1 MLSPVRLCDRM
12 DCTRQAPPSMGSSR
26 QEYKSG
32 LLWPPPG
39 DLLNPRIEPRS
50 SSLAGRVFTA
60 EPSGSATY
68 VIVAKYFPTVFTA
81 VTWGGT
87 SGHMGG
93 GQAEG
98 RPGCILLSTEKEPG
112 AASKAFC
119 SHRTWQPLS
128 CWALELGSKWGG
140 GQITPFRLD
149 KMPLN
154 SAWATMWQRWP
165 GDKRSQRGGGGGKT
179 PPSPW
184 ELPSSA
190 PCSWGSSTP

>member
-81 VTWGGT
+81 VTWAGRRTEAPVGT
-87 SGHMGG
+87 WV
-93 GQAEG
+93 EG
-98 RPGCILLSTEKEPG
+98 RQRAGLDASFSRQRRSLERPAKPSAPTGPGS
-112 AASKAFC
+112 
-119 SHRTWQPLS
+119 
-128 CWALELGSKWGG
+128 
-140 GQITPFRLD
+140 
-149 KMPLN
+149 
-154 SAWATMWQRWP
+154 
-165 GDKRSQRGGGGGKT
+165 
-179 PPSPW
+179 PSPAGHW
-184 ELPSSA
+184 NLARNGVVVRSHLSDWTRCP
-190 PCSWGSSTP
+190 